1 MRRKGLEPMHDEHVN
16 VTPLIDVI
24 MCLII
29 FFLCCSTLAKD
40 ESNDRVQIPRAAL
53 GQEMPEQRGRLLI
66 NLLPHARLGSTDGG
80 STPGAFNPT
89 DEPDIIIRG
98 RLVPL
103 TDLTAYLRKEK
114 QDAPDLKV
122 ILRADQ
128 DLTYQWISPVMI
140 SCVQANITSVNFST
154 RKE

>member
-29 FFLCCSTLAKD
+29 FFLCCSTLAKS
-40 ESNDRVQIPRAAL
+40 EANDQVQIPRAKL

-66 NLLPHARLGSTDGG
+66 NLLPRTRMADGAVN
-80 STPGAFNPT
+80 PG
-89 DEPDIIIRG
+89 DEPDVIIRG
-98 RLVPL
+98 QPVALA
-103 TDLTAYLRKEK
+103 DLTGFLRKEK
-114 QDAPDLKV
+114 QETPDIKI
-122 ILRADQ
+122 ILRADEQ
-128 DLTYQWISPVMI
+128 LTYNWISPVLI

-154 RKE
+154 RK

>member
-29 FFLCCSTLAKD
+29 FFLCCSTLAKS
-40 ESNDRVQIPRAAL
+40 EANDQVRIPRAKL

-66 NLLPHARLGSTDGG
+66 NLVPRARSADGAIN
-80 STPGAFNPT
+80 PG
-89 DEPDIIIRG
+89 DEPDVIIRG
-98 RLVPL
+98 QPIALA
-103 TDLTAYLRKEK
+103 DLTGYLRKEK
-114 QDAPDLKV
+114 QETPDVKI
-122 ILRADQ
+122 ILRADEG
-128 DLTYQWISPVMI
+128 LTYTWISPVLI

-154 RKE
+154 RK

>member
-16 VTPLIDVI
+16 VTPLIDVV
-24 MCLII
+24 MCLIV
-29 FFLCCSTLAKD
+29 FFLCCSTLAKS
-40 ESNDRVQIPRAAL
+40 ESNDRVQIPRAKL

-66 NLLPHARLGSTDGG
+66 NLLPHERLADGSGDLQ
-80 STPGAFNPT
+80 PN
-89 DEPDIIIRG
+89 EKPDIIIRG
-98 RLVPL
+98 QQIPL
-103 TDLTAYLRKEK
+103 DDLTAYLRKEK
-114 QDAPDLKV
+114 QQSPDIKI

-128 DLTYQWISPVMI
+128 NVNYEWISPVLV